1 MFILFNLD
9 PVAIHLG
16 GLQIRYYSFIFAGT
30 FLIGYLI
37 WRHQITSGGYPKELA
52 QRFLLWA
59 FIATIVG
66 GRIGEYIFYSPEKIL
81 TDPSSMLYIWRG
93 GLSSHG
99 VMLGVIIA
107 LALYAAKHRIRTI
120 ELFDHF
126 SMPAALGAATVRLG
140 NFFNSEIVGR
150 ATDVP
155 WGVKFM
161 RYDGGRVVR
170 HPSQL
175 YESALG
181 FCVLAV
187 LAIAYRKTGKEHRPS
202 GLLTGLFFT
211 LYFLGRFFIEF
222 YKEPLVLPHSPL
234 TMGQYLSIV
243 PFFCGV
249 VILIRS
255 FRNAPG

>member
-9 PVAIHLG
+9 PGAFHLG
-16 GLQIRYYSFIFAGT
+16 GLQIRYYSLIFAGT
-30 FLIGYLI
+30 VLIGYLI
-37 WRHQITSGGYPKELA
+37 WRHQITRGGYPKELA
-52 QRFLLWA
+52 ERFLLWA

-66 GRIGEYIFYSPEKIL
+66 GRIGEYLFYRPERLL
-81 TDPSSMLYIWRG
+81 TDPLSMLYIWRG

-120 ELFDHF
+120 ELFDRF
-126 SMPAALGAATVRLG
+126 SMSTALGAAMVRLG

-155 WGVKFM
+155 WGIQFM
-161 RYDGGRVVR
+161 RYDGGRAAR
-170 HPSQL
+170 HPTQL

-181 FCVLAV
+181 FCVLAA
-187 LAIAYRKTGKEHRPS
+187 LFIADRRAGKEKRPP

-211 LYFLGRFFIEF
+211 LYFGGRFVIEF
-222 YKEPLVLPHSPL
+222 YKEPLVLYNSPL
-234 TMGQYLSIV
+234 TMGQYLSIL
-243 PFFCGV
+243 PFLCGV
-249 VILIRS
+249 AILIRS
-255 FRNAPG
+255 LANSTR